1 MDQKLATTENVNE
14 FLTSMGYIAIPFRQN
29 VAGQLLMN
37 ATINDVDGVYILDSG
52 AGQTVVDAKQLDTL
66 KLKLN
71 YDETALTGGGVGAH
85 SIENVPSYNNR
96 IAINGFRL
104 DNLLVA
110 VMSLETA
117 WESLAMVGAH
127 DELYG
132 IIGVDLLKTGN
143 AIIDFST
150 MTLYLMQP
158 ELSMA
163 IFINLYA
170 GLTRGAEGQWL

>member
-1 MDQKLATTENVNE
+1 MDQKVTTTENITQ

-29 VAGQLLMN
+29 VAGQLLIN
-37 ATINDVDGVYILDSG
+37 AKINDVDGVYILDSG
-52 AGQTVVDAKQLDTL
+52 AGQTVVDAKQLDNL

-85 SIENVPSYNNR
+85 SIENVPSYNNK
-96 IAINGFRL
+96 IEINNFKI
-104 DNLLVA
+104 DNLIVA

-117 WESLAMVGAH
+117 WESLARAGAH
-127 DELYG
+127 DELFG
-132 IIGVDLLKTGN
+132 IIGVDILKTGN

-158 ELSMA
+158 
-163 IFINLYA
+163 
-170 GLTRGAEGQWL
+170 

>member
-1 MDQKLATTENVNE
+1 MDQKATTTENITQ
-14 FLTSMGYIAIPFRQN
+14 FLTSMGYIAIPLRQN
-29 VAGQLLMN
+29 VAGQLLIN
-37 ATINDVDGVYILDSG
+37 AKINDVDGVYILDSG

-85 SIENVPSYNNR
+85 SIENVPSYNNK
-96 IAINGFRL
+96 IEINNFKI
-104 DNLLVA
+104 DNLIVA

-117 WESLAMVGAH
+117 WESLAQVGAH
-127 DELYG
+127 DELFG
-132 IIGVDLLKTGN
+132 IIGVDILKTGN

-158 ELSMA
+158 
-163 IFINLYA
+163 
-170 GLTRGAEGQWL
+170 